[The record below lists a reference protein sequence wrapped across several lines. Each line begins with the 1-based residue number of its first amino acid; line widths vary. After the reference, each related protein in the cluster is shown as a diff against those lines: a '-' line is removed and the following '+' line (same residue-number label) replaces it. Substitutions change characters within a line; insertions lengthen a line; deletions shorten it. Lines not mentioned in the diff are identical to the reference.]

1 MNGLLNWQAVAI
13 IPAAGSGRR
22 MRVNGNQEKQKL
34 MLVLEGETIFLRSIK
49 ALDIPEIE
57 AFFIPVAA
65 AERREFSR
73 QIKESFPN
81 REVYLCAGGKER
93 QDSIYSALVL
103 VGAWQ
108 GWRVPEERRLILIH
122 DAARPLIEKD
132 LIQEALSVASQTGAA
147 GVGVPVKDTIKIV
160 GRDRVITA
168 TPERS
173 NLWAIQTPQVFTWP
187 VLWTAY
193 STAKVE
199 GETGTDDASLV
210 ERTGWPVQ
218 MVTGSYRNIKITT
231 PEDLIMAQALLRS
244 SSSQPPLGRNKIN
257 KLEVD
262 VERQTSKCF
271 QSKEE
276 KTMLRVGQGF
286 DVHKLVSGRRLVLGG
301 VEIPSELGLEG
312 HSDADA
318 LIHAVIDALLGA
330 TGEGDIGE
338 LFPDTDPVYQGID
351 SQLLLR
357 KVMDRLKG
365 AGVKPINIDATVIAQ
380 YPKIAPYRQEMRE
393 NLATLLGLSLKEINI
408 KATTTEKLG
417 FTGRKEGIAV
427 QVVALVQLSS
437 SCSLV

>member
-1 MNGLLNWQAVAI
+1 
-13 IPAAGSGRR
+13 
-22 MRVNGNQEKQKL
+22 
-34 MLVLEGETIFLRSIK
+34 
-49 ALDIPEIE
+49 
-57 AFFIPVAA
+57 
-65 AERREFSR
+65 
-73 QIKESFPN
+73 
-81 REVYLCAGGKER
+81 
-93 QDSIYSALVL
+93 
-103 VGAWQ
+103 
-108 GWRVPEERRLILIH
+108 
-122 DAARPLIEKD
+122 
-132 LIQEALSVASQTGAA
+132 
-147 GVGVPVKDTIKIV
+147 
-160 GRDRVITA
+160 
-168 TPERS
+168 
-173 NLWAIQTPQVFTWP
+173 
-187 VLWTAY
+187 
-193 STAKVE
+193 
-199 GETGTDDASLV
+199 
-210 ERTGWPVQ
+210 
-218 MVTGSYRNIKITT
+218 
-231 PEDLIMAQALLRS
+231 
-244 SSSQPPLGRNKIN
+244 
-257 KLEVD
+257 
-262 VERQTSKCF
+262 
-271 QSKEE
+271 
-276 KTMLRVGQGF
+276 MLRVGQGF

-338 LFPDTDPVYQGID
+338 LFPDTDPAYQGID